1 MLTWLSRLLICACHE
16 KKANREKNMS
26 SVTGSATMN
35 TQTTTLVTKEE
46 DPIAV
51 PREEGELDDDVT
63 VKKKK
68 RRKKKKRVKSS
79 EPRERSTW
87 QKHVMQYKDD
97 HPELKFRDVL
107 INAKETYIKKKQKK
121 SESPES
127 SENV

>member
-1 MLTWLSRLLICACHE
+1 
-16 KKANREKNMS
+16 MS
-26 SVTGSATMN
+26 SVTGSVKMN
-35 TQTTTLVTKEE
+35 TQPTTREE
-46 DPIAV
+46 DPIAPIAV
-51 PREEGELDDDVT
+51 QREEGELDDDVT

-97 HPELKFRDVL
+97 HPDLKFRDVL